1 MRSLKYE
8 ERRPLSDKL
17 KPYVKCI
24 WTLQRSYSGDD
35 PGEVLWP
42 DGCKEIIFHYGVTF
56 LKDDKLLP
64 ASFVMGT
71 LLRYCRLHARG
82 DLLLYGIRLYHGALL
97 RLPKNR

>member
-35 PGEVLWP
+35 PGEVLW
-42 DGCKEIIFHYGVTF
+42 
-56 LKDDKLLP
+56 
-64 ASFVMGT
+64 
-71 LLRYCRLHARG
+71 LRRLQGNHFS
-82 DLLLYGIRLYHGALL
+82 L
-97 RLPKNR
+97 RCYLSER